1 MPHNKRHIGSA
12 NQDATTYG
20 MPRREAI
27 ARGRQHMSLMSKSM
41 EKNKQV
47 RKQFEQNPSLKNLN
61 KLRKQGKKTAAISK
75 SGGKIA
81 KRLAETRPRRLGSQK
96 GYN

>member
-41 EKNKQV
+41 EKKQT
-47 RKQFEQNPSLKNLN
+47 S
-61 KLRKQGKKTAAISK
+61 
-75 SGGKIA
+75 
-81 KRLAETRPRRLGSQK
+81 
-96 GYN
+96 